1 MEPTYIPKDIA
12 EYEEAIAFGLTV
24 RQLKWG
30 SVSIVT
36 GVGLFLFNS
45 MVIKLPQD
53 LCMYITVAVSFC
65 LFWMGWRKWQNKRP
79 YTEKIKAWIRMHTVS
94 QKVIFKTNCFIKEGT
109 NVQKKT
115 RQDRKINKTY
125 CREYRGK

>member
-65 LFWMGWRKWQNKRP
+65 LFWMGWRKWQNKDLIQR
-79 YTEKIKAWIRMHTVS
+79 KSKHGFGCIRYH
-94 QKVIFKTNCFIKEGT
+94 
-109 NVQKKT
+109 KK
-115 RQDRKINKTY
+115 
-125 CREYRGK
+125 

>member
-36 GVGLFLFNS
+36 GVGLF
-45 MVIKLPQD
+45 
-53 LCMYITVAVSFC
+53 C
-65 LFWMGWRKWQNKRP
+65 L
-79 YTEKIKAWIRMHTVS
+79 TAWS
-94 QKVIFKTNCFIKEGT
+94 
-109 NVQKKT
+109 
-115 RQDRKINKTY
+115 
-125 CREYRGK
+125 